1 MQITLKDGSVVEVP
15 AGATPLDIIEQQGLS
30 DDGRILAA
38 RVGDT
43 VIDLTRP
50 ITTDAEVDF
59 LGFDDPAGRDV
70 YLHSS
75 AHLMAHAV
83 KELYPEAQL
92 GIGPA
97 LEDSFYYDILLP
109 EFLKPDELPRI
120 EKRMAKIASR
130 ALPIERREI
139 SREEAIG
146 LFKERGELLKV
157 ELLEEM
163 EDIVS
168 IYQQGDFID
177 LCRGPHLPSTAMIK
191 HFKLL
196 SLAGA
201 YWRGDESKPMLQ
213 RIYGTAYPTAE
224 ALEEHLKRYEEAKK
238 RDHRRLGKTLDLF
251 SFHPEAP
258 GTPFWHPKGL
268 VLYDEVVKYWTEVH
282 ERNGYKLVRTPVVL
296 SDALWHRSG
305 HYDNYRE
312 NMYFTR
318 VEDRDYAIKPMNCPG
333 GLLIYKSNQYSYRD
347 LPLRMGE
354 LGLVHRFEKSGELHG
369 LIRVRAFS
377 IDDAHIFCLPE
388 QVVDEVVGVIRL
400 ILEFY
405 RDFGFEDYRVE
416 LSTQPEKSIGTAETW
431 RKAEAALGDAL
442 QKAGIA
448 YDLNPGEGAFYGPK
462 IDFHFRDCLGRS
474 WQCGTIQLDFSMPER
489 FDLEYTGADGERHRP
504 VMIHRAVLGSLE
516 RFIGLLIEQYAGDFP
531 LWLAPIQVRIL
542 PITDQQNEY
551 AEKVKGQIAAEGLR
565 VEVDLRN
572 EKVGRK
578 IREAELEKI
587 PVMLIVG
594 QKEVDNGTVS
604 LRLKGKGD
612 QGSKSCEEVIA
623 YMKEIIR
630 DKRSIIEEG

>member
-1 MQITLKDGSVVEVP
+1 MKRDGSKFDLPV
-15 AGATPLDIIEQQGLS
+15 GTTPLDILERQGLS
-30 DDGRILAA
+30 DNGRILAA

-43 VIDLTRP
+43 ITDLIHP
-50 ITTDAEVDF
+50 ISADAEVDF
-59 LGFDDPAGRDV
+59 LDHDDPAGREV

-75 AHLMAHAV
+75 AHLMAHAI
-83 KELYPEAQL
+83 KELYPQAQL

-97 LEDSFYYDILLP
+97 LQDSFYYDILLP
-109 EFLKPDELPRI
+109 EFLKPEELPRI
-120 EKRMAKIASR
+120 EKRMAKIAQ
-130 ALPIERREI
+130 AAFPIERREL
-139 SREEAIG
+139 SREEAIE
-146 LFKERGELLKV
+146 LFKLRGELLKV
-157 ELLEEM
+157 ELLQEM
-163 EDIVS
+163 EDTVS

-177 LCRGPHLPSTAMIK
+177 LCRGPHLPNTSWIK

-213 RIYGTAYPTAE
+213 RIYGTSYPTAE
-224 ALEEHLKRYEEAKK
+224 ALEEHLRRYEEARK
-238 RDHRRLGKTLDLF
+238 RDHRRLGKDLDLF

-296 SDALWHRSG
+296 SDSLWRLSG

-333 GLLIYKSNQYSYRD
+333 GLLIYKSKQYSYRD

-388 QVVDEVVGVIRL
+388 QVEEEVVGVIHL
-400 ILEFY
+400 ILDFY
-405 RDFGFEDYRVE
+405 RTFGFEDYHVE

-431 RKAEAALGDAL
+431 RKAEAALSSAL
-442 QKAGIA
+442 GTAAIP
-448 YDLNPGEGAFYGPK
+448 YVLNPGEGAFYGPK

-489 FDLEYTGADGERHRP
+489 FDLEYIGADGEKHRP
-504 VMIHRAVLGSLE
+504 VMIHRAILGSLE

-531 LWLAPIQVRIL
+531 LWLAPVQVRIL
-542 PITDQQNEY
+542 PITDQQNGFAQEI
-551 AEKVKGQIAAEGLR
+551 ESQLSGENLR

-594 QKEVDNGTVS
+594 QKEMDEGTVS
-604 LRLKGKGD
+604 LRLKGRGD
-612 QGSKSCEEVIA
+612 QGSRSVEEVVA
-623 YMKEIIR
+623 YMKRTIQKKYSQTR
-630 DKRSIIEEG
+630 EG